1 MYVRKG
7 RGFGQATAD
16 LSQWG
21 YISPCGGDSSTAAAP
36 TSAAPGAACAPAA
49 SFPWFGTADNS
60 GNCQPATPAMSLAAG
75 GVILLLLYGVF
86 AGGGR

>member
-1 MYVRKG
+1 MYVGRRG
-7 RGFGQATAD
+7 RGFGQTTGD

-21 YISPCGGDSSTAAAP
+21 YISPCGGDSTATP
-36 TSAAPGAACAPAA
+36 TSAAPGAMCAPAS
-49 SFPWFGTADNS
+49 SFPFFGTADSS
-60 GNCQPATPAMSLAAG
+60 GSCQPASPAMSLAAG